1 MADTTNNEKPVI
13 PDNKTGASTT
23 TSGPTDAPK
32 APEPKVEETKPAAP
46 APEDKPVEE
55 PVVESKASTEKAGKP
70 DWVLVRIIAGK
81 HSYQDEDTSEWKIAK
96 VGDDPFKLKRTVYD
110 VMKSRFEL
118 A

>member
-32 APEPKVEETKPAAP
+32 APEPKAEETKPAAP
-46 APEDKPVEE
+46 EAKPAEE
-55 PVVESKASTEKAGKP
+55 PVVEAKASTEKTEKP
-70 DWVLVRIIAGK
+70 DWILVRIIAGK
-81 HSYQDEDTSEWKIAK
+81 HSYQDEDTGEWKIAK
-96 VGDDPFKLKRTVYD
+96 VGDDEPFKLKRSVYD